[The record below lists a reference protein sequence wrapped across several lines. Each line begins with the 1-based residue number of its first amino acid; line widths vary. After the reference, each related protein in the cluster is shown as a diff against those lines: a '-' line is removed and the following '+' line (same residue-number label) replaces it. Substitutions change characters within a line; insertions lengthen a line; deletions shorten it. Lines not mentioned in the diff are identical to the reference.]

1 MRLSLKGRIALIIML
16 GAVLTVM
23 AVLATAYHSLVD
35 DFERLNHQ
43 RQAEETVRAAEQV
56 EQVLALRLNALES
69 FSTQLSNGIS
79 LVPDSELISLMER
92 QQHLRQFF
100 PDGLMVFDGSGT
112 AIAEN
117 TLVPG
122 RLGTNYA
129 DRPHFR
135 RLFATRK
142 PVISHPIIGR
152 ATGAPLVSFLSPI
165 LSDDGDLLG
174 MLGGVLNL
182 ARTSILPKKR
192 LAAALGEGVSF
203 KILDTDNLV
212 YVYNGVDL
220 ASDLQPLPSPGE
232 DPLID
237 AAMSGFS
244 IGITHDGDRQRMVFA
259 TTHLEQLGWVFVRA
273 VPYERVIAPARA
285 FFLRFAGISVL
296 IGGGLA
302 LLAFWLAWTA
312 MRPLELMTRQIRSM
326 ATQAASNQQLPETG
340 VTEVAEL
347 ARAFNQLT
355 AERKAL
361 SEVKDDFVAVVSHE
375 LRTPLTSINGALK
388 LMQSGAVGA
397 LPEKAGDLT
406 SLALRNGERLQVI
419 INDLLDFNRL
429 NAGKVELAPEPCCIT
444 TLVKEA
450 IAGNRPMAD
459 DYRVTLNCVAALVPS
474 VYLDPLRLRQ
484 ILDNLISNAIKFSPP
499 GGTVTVRVEWQPPVW
514 LRITVSDQGEG
525 IPDAFRGR
533 LFERFAQAEHG
544 TMRASRGTGLGLAIC
559 KELVELMRGRI
570 GFYNREGAH
579 LWVELPGAAAGDS
592 AITEHRIVEDMNDA
606 HPISTYR

>member
-1 MRLSLKGRIALIIML
+1 MRLSLKGRIALIIMT
-16 GAVLTVM
+16 GAVLTVV
-23 AVLATAYHSLVD
+23 AVLATVYHSLVD
-35 DFERLNHQ
+35 DFEQLHRQ

-69 FSTQLSNGIS
+69 FSAQLSNG
-79 LVPDSELISLMER
+79 LTLDSDSQLLTKMER
-92 QQHLRQFF
+92 QRHLRRFF
-100 PDGLMVFDGSGT
+100 PDGLMVFDSNGT
-112 AIAEN
+112 AIAES

-122 RLGTNYA
+122 RVGTNYA

-135 RLFATRK
+135 RLFTTRK

-152 ATGAPLVSFLSPI
+152 TTGAPLVSFLSPI

-174 MLGGVLNL
+174 IVGGVLNL
-182 ARTSILPKKR
+182 ANTSILPKRR
-192 LAAALGEGVSF
+192 LADALREGVTF
-203 KILDTDNLV
+203 RILDTDNLV
-212 YVYNGVDL
+212 YVYNGADL
-220 ASDLQPLPSPGE
+220 SSELQPLPAPGD

-244 IGITHDGDRQRMVFA
+244 IGITQNGDRQRMLFA
-259 TTHLEQLGWVFVRA
+259 TTHLEQLRWVFVRA
-273 VPYERVIAPARA
+273 VPYDQVIAPARA

-312 MRPLELMTRQIRSM
+312 MRPLEFMTRQIRRM
-326 ATQAASNQQLPETG
+326 ATQATNNPQLPETG

-397 LPEKAGDLT
+397 LPEKADNLT
-406 SLALRNGERLQVI
+406 SLALRNGERLQTI
-419 INDLLDFNRL
+419 INDLLDFNKL
-429 NAGKVELAPEPCCIT
+429 NAGKLELAPESCCIM

-459 DYRVTLNCVAALVPS
+459 DYRVTLCCAGAPVPAA
-474 VYLDPLRLRQ
+474 YLDPLRLRQ

-499 GGTVTVRVEWQPPVW
+499 GGTVTVRVEWHPPDW
-514 LRITVSDQGEG
+514 LRIIVSDQGEG
-525 IPDAFRGR
+525 IPEAFGAR

-559 KELVELMRGRI
+559 KELVELMEGRI

-579 LWVELPGAAAGDS
+579 LWVELPGAVSSDS
-592 AITEHRIVEDMNDA
+592 TEHRIIEDMSDD
-606 HPISTYR
+606 HPICTDR

>member
-1 MRLSLKGRIALIIML
+1 MRLSLKGRIALIIMT
-16 GAVLTVM
+16 GAVLTVV
-23 AVLATAYHSLVD
+23 AVLLTVYHSLVD
-35 DFERLNHQ
+35 DLEQLHRQ

-69 FSTQLSNGIS
+69 FSAQLSNGLNLDPMS
-79 LVPDSELISLMER
+79 QLLTKMER
-92 QQHLRQFF
+92 QRHLRRFF
-100 PDGLMVFDGSGT
+100 PDGLMVFDSNGT
-112 AIAEN
+112 AIAES

-122 RLGTNYA
+122 RVGTNYA
-129 DRPHFR
+129 DRPHFK
-135 RLFATRK
+135 RLFTTRK

-152 ATGAPLVSFLSPI
+152 TTGAPLVSFLSPI

-174 MLGGVLNL
+174 ILGGVINL
-182 ARTSILPKKR
+182 AQTSILPKRR
-192 LAAALGEGVSF
+192 LADALREGVTF
-203 KILDTDNLV
+203 RILDTDNLV
-212 YVYNGVDL
+212 YVYNGADL
-220 ASDLQPLPSPGE
+220 SSELQPLPAPGE
-232 DPLID
+232 SPLID
-237 AAMSGFS
+237 AALSGFN
-244 IGITHDGDRQRMVFA
+244 IGITQDENRQQMVFA
-259 TTHLEQLGWVFVRA
+259 TTHLEQLRWVFVRA
-273 VPYERVIAPARA
+273 VPYDQVIAPARA

-312 MRPLELMTRQIRSM
+312 MRPLEFMTRQIRRM
-326 ATQAASNQQLPETG
+326 ATQAANNQQLPETG

-397 LPEKAGDLT
+397 LPEKADNLT
-406 SLALRNGERLQVI
+406 LLALRNGERLQTI
-419 INDLLDFNRL
+419 INDLLDFNKL
-429 NAGKVELAPEPCCIT
+429 NAGKLELAPKPCCIM

-459 DYRVTLNCVAALVPS
+459 DYRVTLCSATAPVPS
-474 VYLDPLRLRQ
+474 AYLDPLRLRQ
-484 ILDNLISNAIKFSPP
+484 VLDNLISNAIKFSPP
-499 GGTVTVRVEWQPPVW
+499 GGTVTVRVEWHLPDW

-525 IPDAFRGR
+525 IPEAFGGR

-559 KELVELMRGRI
+559 KELVELMEGRI
-570 GFYNREGAH
+570 GFYNRDGAH
-579 LWVELPGAAAGDS
+579 LWVELPGAVSSDS
-592 AITEHRIVEDMNDA
+592 TEHRIIEDMSDD
-606 HPISTYR
+606 HPICTDR

>member
-1 MRLSLKGRIALIIML
+1 MRLSLKGRIALIIMV

-35 DFERLNHQ
+35 DIERVNRQ

-69 FSTQLSNGIS
+69 FSALLSNGIS
-79 LVPDSELISLMER
+79 LMPDSELISLMER
-92 QQHLRQFF
+92 QRQLQKFF

-117 TLVPG
+117 MLVPG
-122 RLGTNYA
+122 RMGTNYA

-135 RLFATRK
+135 QLFATRK

-152 ATGAPLVSFLSPI
+152 TTGAPLVSFLSPI

-174 MLGGVLNL
+174 IVGGALNL
-182 ARTSILPKKR
+182 AQTSILPKQR
-192 LAAALGEGVSF
+192 LATALREGVSF
-203 KILDTDNLV
+203 KILDTENLV

-220 ASDLQPLPSPGE
+220 AAELQPLPAPGE

-244 IGITHDGDRQRMVFA
+244 IGITHDGNRQRMVFA
-259 TTHLEQLGWVFVRA
+259 STHLEQLGWVFVRA
-273 VPYERVIAPARA
+273 VPYDQVIAPARA

-302 LLAFWLAWTA
+302 LLAFWLAWTV
-312 MRPLELMTRQIRSM
+312 MRPLEFMTRQIRVM
-326 ATQAASNQQLPETG
+326 ATQAGNNQPLPESG

-397 LPEKAGDLT
+397 LPEKAGGLT
-406 SLALRNGERLQVI
+406 LLALRNGERLQVI
-419 INDLLDFNRL
+419 INDLLDFSKL
-429 NAGKVELAPEPCCIT
+429 NAGKVELVPEPCCIMAQ
-444 TLVKEA
+444 VKEA

-459 DYRVTLNCVAALVPS
+459 DYRVTLCSTTAPVPS
-474 VYLDPLRLRQ
+474 MHLDPLRLRQ
-484 ILDNLISNAIKFSPP
+484 ILDNLISNAIKFSPS
-499 GGTVTVRVEWQPPVW
+499 GGTVTVRVESPQPAW

-525 IPDAFRGR
+525 IPEAFGDR

-579 LWVELPGAAAGDS
+579 LWVELPSAASGAS
-592 AITEHRIVEDMNDA
+592 AITEHRIIEDMNDD
-606 HPISTYR
+606 HPISTDR